1 MNYIFLD
8 IDGVMNNR
16 IDWMQKVDNKSEQFR
31 SHRMFCDEA
40 WQLLSDV
47 VKKTKAKIVLSS
59 SWRIAFV
66 QDGDVIRS
74 LRPSESSSN
83 KLLEYFNN
91 YNIPLVGLTTK
102 VYDLRGIQIQEY
114 VQENFTE
121 DDKWIVIDDE
131 EFDIKNLVPEEQF
144 IKTEF
149 ETGLQQHHC
158 EQIINYF
165 NE

>member
-16 IDWMQKVDNKSEQFR
+16 IDWMQKVDNKSEKF
-31 SHRMFCDEA
+31 SGHRMFCDEA
-40 WQLLSDV
+40 WEMLSEV
-47 VKKTKAKIVLSS
+47 VQKTGAKVVLSS
-59 SWRIAFV
+59 SWRIGFYERE
-66 QDGDVIRS
+66 DGII
-74 LRPSESSSN
+74 LN
-83 KLLEYFNN
+83 KNNPHAEMLMNYFYQ
-91 YNIPLVGLTTK
+91 YNIPLAGLTTK

-114 VQENFTE
+114 VQENFTK
-121 DDKWIVIDDE
+121 DDKWIVLDDE
-131 EFDIKNLVPEEQF
+131 EFDIRDLIPKEQF

-158 EQIINYF
+158 EQIIRYF